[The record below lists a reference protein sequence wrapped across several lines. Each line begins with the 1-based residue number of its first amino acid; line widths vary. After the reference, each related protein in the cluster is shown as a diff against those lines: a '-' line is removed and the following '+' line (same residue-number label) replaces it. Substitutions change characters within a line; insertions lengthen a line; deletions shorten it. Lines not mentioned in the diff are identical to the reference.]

1 MLQGVKVI
9 PEHLILED
17 GANMVSH
24 NVGNQL
30 PTYTAQHPRGKK
42 IIPSSLTDIPSQVFH
57 CEIDRCS
64 QQF

>member
-9 PEHLILED
+9 SELLILED
-17 GANMVSH
+17 GANMLSQ

-42 IIPSSLTDIPSQVFH
+42 TMPSSLTDIP
-57 CEIDRCS
+57 
-64 QQF
+64 